1 MAERE
6 SEKIIKKKSKK
17 NKKIIKISYY
27 NHKLINK
34 YNIKFTLDILQLYN

>member
-6 SEKIIKKKSKK
+6 RENYKKKFYFY
-17 NKKIIKISYY
+17 IKISCY